1 MSNFVPE
8 IVYASRVFRAP
19 YAHLTHRASSGELDS
34 LRRSIRQVGVR
45 SPILVDASDNIID
58 GYRRLVSCL
67 DLGMRLDEV
76 PIEVRDVP
84 GWEAESLAV
93 RLNEHRMKSKKRTK
107 LCQVSKPRPRRRGN
121 TYGPLLPEFLEKVQE
136 YRNMQLSG
144 RNIALL
150 LNVSLTRVNYA
161 FRHLPLFTG
170 VDRRKTYSL
179 TAQAA
184 ILRSIGREDLAKL
197 NEGAYLSVADP
208 LRCARARITF
218 RADDV
223 DNLRGAIRRSLRHP
237 KHGWKFAP
245 DTLRHIAKVLN
256 EVADEA
262 EAGGDKK

>member
-107 LCQVSKPRPRRRGN
+107 LCQVSKPRPRRDID
-121 TYGPLLPEFLEKVQE
+121 TYGPILPEFLEKVQE
-136 YRNMQLSG
+136 YRNMSLNS
-144 RNIALL
+144 RAISLL
-150 LNVSLTRVNYA
+150 LNVNQQRVYYA
-161 FRHLPLFTG
+161 FRYLGPPVG
-170 VDRRKTYSL
+170 VDRAKTYSFA
-179 TAQAA
+179 AQAE
-184 ILRSIGREDLAKL
+184 ILRSMGRGDLA
-197 NEGAYLSVADP
+197 EQLSEAFVP
-208 LRCARARITF
+208 FRNQGQGGRVRITF

-223 DNLRGAIRRSLRHP
+223 DNLRDSLRRSLAHP

-245 DTLRHIAKVLN
+245 DTLRRIAKVLN